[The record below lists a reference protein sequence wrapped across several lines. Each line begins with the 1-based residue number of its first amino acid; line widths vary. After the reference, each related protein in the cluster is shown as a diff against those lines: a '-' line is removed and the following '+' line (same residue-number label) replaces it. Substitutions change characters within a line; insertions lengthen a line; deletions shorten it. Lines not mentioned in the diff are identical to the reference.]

1 LIIPGF
7 ILFRLNNSLTHA
19 DLTGFPSEQ
28 DLHDIAAYGSGS
40 LKPNDDETISSKGSG
55 AQLRLPVGL
64 SNKGKMKS
72 SKP

>member
-1 LIIPGF
+1 MIIIVLLLLNNF
-7 ILFRLNNSLTHA
+7 NRLNNSKTHA

-28 DLHDIAAYGSGS
+28 DLQDIGAYGSGS

-64 SNKGKMKS
+64 SRGKVK
-72 SKP
+72 